1 MKIAIDCRYLGK
13 SGIGRVCQGILENI
27 NYEDNQYYLI
37 GNPDKLIEYKKYKE
51 ITEVFKIL
59 ESKRKDIYIK
69 GPEKISN
76 YIMGP
81 VLNNEGYTVDDLTGA
96 FLNFLKRKE
105 QEKPINTKIVDKEY
119 SVKERKQNIRNI
131 LHQKHKVK
139 FQELFN
145 EYNRPY
151 LIVTFL
157 SVLEMTKD
165 KEIII
170 RQERNFD
177 DILIEEVV

>member
-1 MKIAIDCRYLGK
+1 MNTVDKINLILKEANISKVNLAKYLGV
-13 SGIGRVCQGILENI
+13 SRQMVY
-27 NYEDNQYYLI
+27 NYLD
-37 GNPDKLIEYKKYKE
+37 
-51 ITEVFKIL
+51 
-59 ESKRKDIYIK
+59 SK
-69 GPEKISN
+69 
-76 YIMGP
+76 
-81 VLNNEGYTVDDLTGA
+81 DL
-96 FLNFLKRKE
+96 KE
-105 QEKPINTKIVDKEY
+105 QDKPINTKIVDKEY
-119 SVKERKQNIRNI
+119 SVKERKQNIRSI